1 MKITPNLI
9 KKNVQYQINCD
20 SSKKRF
26 LSLFLTLR
34 SFSITFSIC
43 YWIHQKDSESS
54 SFATAIEWVW
64 RVFHKIFHHRTYSG
78 PWNTQPLAFT
88 VVFVL
93 WDSAENSPCKINIFI
108 KRYTVFVKSGD
119 NMHDALLFTPLKK
132 LSYILIQFISFWKEH
147 QQFFYIYF
155 DTSSINSPCFAPF
168 ALCLALYLQIRDKW
182 TSNDSETNLTK
193 EISNLPCNPL
203 TFVGFFPALIIFH
216 RIFWIFLQDKTR
228 KISQWETVILISNR
242 TFLWKIVGNVLERC
256 TKFFAT
262 PNNLP
267 ILL

>member
-1 MKITPNLI
+1 MQVFFITVYLIIIDNWILTLLVKITPNLI

-26 LSLFLTLR
+26 LSLFLTLQ

-54 SFATAIEWVW
+54 SFAIAIEWVW

-78 PWNTQPLAFT
+78 PWNTQPLTFT

-93 WDSAENSPCKINIFI
+93 WDSAENSPCKLNIFI

-132 LSYILIQFISFWKEH
+132 LSYILI
-147 QQFFYIYF
+147 
-155 DTSSINSPCFAPF
+155 
-168 ALCLALYLQIRDKW
+168 
-182 TSNDSETNLTK
+182 
-193 EISNLPCNPL
+193 
-203 TFVGFFPALIIFH
+203 
-216 RIFWIFLQDKTR
+216 
-228 KISQWETVILISNR
+228 
-242 TFLWKIVGNVLERC
+242 
-256 TKFFAT
+256 
-262 PNNLP
+262 
-267 ILL
+267 

>member
-1 MKITPNLI
+1 MQVFFITVYLIIIDNWILTLLVKITPNLI

-20 SSKKRF
+20 SSKKKF

-43 YWIHQKDSESS
+43 YWIHQKNSESY
-54 SFATAIEWVW
+54 SFAIAIEWVW

-78 PWNTQPLAFT
+78 PWNTKPLTFT

-93 WDSAENSPCKINIFI
+93 WD
-108 KRYTVFVKSGD
+108 
-119 NMHDALLFTPLKK
+119 
-132 LSYILIQFISFWKEH
+132 
-147 QQFFYIYF
+147 
-155 DTSSINSPCFAPF
+155 SPCFAPF
-168 ALCLALYLQIRDKW
+168 ALCLALFLQMRDKW

-203 TFVGFFPALIIFH
+203 AFVGFFPALIIFH
-216 RIFWIFLQDKTR
+216 RNFWIFLQDKTR
-228 KISQWETVILISNR
+228 KISQWETVILISNQ
-242 TFLWKIVGNVLERC
+242 TFLWKIVGKVLERC